1 LRLSPAFSLLSPRF
15 YPSPLVAF
23 LWLI

>member
-1 LRLSPAFSLLSPRF
+1 LRLPPAFSLLSPRF